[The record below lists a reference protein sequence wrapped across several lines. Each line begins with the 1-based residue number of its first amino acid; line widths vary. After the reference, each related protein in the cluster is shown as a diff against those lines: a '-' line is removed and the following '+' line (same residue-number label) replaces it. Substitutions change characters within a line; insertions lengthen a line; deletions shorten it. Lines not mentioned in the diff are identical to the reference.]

1 MLLPLALAP
10 ARWGAAVPPVAPSV
24 AAGAVAGWL
33 RQWWRWSGRLAT
45 TAVALAGAVLTW
57 FLADYHL
64 IAGPLG
70 ALPG

>member
-1 MLLPLALAP
+1 M
-10 ARWGAAVPPVAPSV
+10 
-24 AAGAVAGWL
+24 AGWL

-45 TAVALAGAVLTW
+45 AAVALAGAVPTW